1 MNRIQKITVY
11 STIALALSTS
21 LHIQAQ
27 NNYKQVLREKD
38 KTFFLTEEAKRIG
51 DQLIV
56 YQRVTGGWPKNI
68 DMVKPMTEEEMT
80 KVKSEKSRLDDSTT
94 DNDATNLQMFYL
106 ARLYQATRIDKYKE
120 AFCKGVEYLLSGQY
134 DNGGW
139 PQFWPKMRDYQP
151 HITFNDNAMVNTMSL
166 LRDVYLQKA
175 PFDGDITR
183 DDLQKKAKIAF
194 DKGIE
199 CILNC
204 QIKKDGRPTVWCQQ
218 HDHITLA
225 PAKARAYELPSYCS
239 AESADIVK
247 LLMKIKNPSERIKQ
261 AIKGAMSWFGENK
274 LTGVKIVHT
283 GKKGTS
289 EYNTILVK
297 DSTASPLWARY
308 YDLDECLPF
317 VCDRDGIPRR
327 DLSEIGA
334 ERRNGYA
341 WYNDKPAQLYSI
353 YQKWVEKYDSST
365 PKK

>member
-1 MNRIQKITVY
+1 MKTIY
-11 STIALALSTS
+11 LTIALVLTTC
-21 LHIQAQ
+21 LHAQAQ

-38 KTFFLTEEAKRIG
+38 KAFFLTDEAKRIG

-68 DMVKPMTEEEMT
+68 DMVKPMTDEELT
-80 KVKSEKSRLDDSTT
+80 RVNDEKSRLDDSTT
-94 DNDATNLQMFYL
+94 DNDATNIQMFFL
-106 ARLYQATRIDKYKE
+106 ARLYQATQIDKYKE

-151 HITFNDNAMVNTMSL
+151 HITFNDDAMVNTMAL

-175 PFDGDITR
+175 PFDGGIIGEELR
-183 DDLQKKAKIAF
+183 EKAKTAF
-194 DKGIE
+194 DKGVE

-204 QIKKDGRPTVWCQQ
+204 QIKKDGKLTVWCQQ
-218 HDHITLA
+218 HDHVTFE

-239 AESADIVK
+239 AESAGIVR
-247 LLMKIKNPSERIKQ
+247 LLMNIKKPSEQIKQ
-261 AIKGAMSWFGENK
+261 AIKSAMLWFDEHK
-274 LTGVKIVHT
+274 LTGVKVVKT
-283 GKKGTS
+283 GKKGTPD
-289 EYNTILVK
+289 YNTVLIK

-308 YDLDECLPF
+308 YDLDECKPF
-317 VCDRDGIPRR
+317 VCDRDGIPHR
-327 DLSEIGA
+327 DLSEIGP

-353 YQKWVEKYDSST
+353 YQKWLEKYDTSSH
-365 PKK
+365 KK